1 MAHGWRE
8 RHQAQA
14 ESQDWV
20 TSRLRQT
27 VGAPTPEGERRP
39 FMRGSY
45 RARAELTDVTPAAV
59 SEPVLVG
66 SGSATL
72 KVMGA
77 YRGDE
82 TQEYLL
88 EVQNGGEVGSATCR
102 WSLNGGQSWQDSGF
116 QTGGGD
122 APVQLQAGLAVYWD
136 SGPGTDLV
144 AGDRWTFTATP
155 PIYRC
160 RVYGAPFVAITA
172 VYLSEAQTWE
182 GVAADPATGVILVT
196 GRSDQVEARVTKD
209 ATTHPVDIMADILAE
224 VGLSQA
230 INQDS
235 FALAK
240 SLTPEYAI
248 GVCFENISAAQA
260 LREIVRRCLYDL
272 WVDFGEIK
280 IRAYLG
286 EDSNAGPD
294 IPHYSGNIMG
304 RIDWARAAQFN
315 WAFDNM
321 GGTPLQEAVAG
332 NWQGATALVED
343 DGRITLTAPNPGG
356 GQVYFIRGIYPVD
369 TVFPWNGFWA
379 DPMSGDLTNYY
390 QGGSFSNQG
399 EATIITLGTPLAAG
413 TPVQLYYIYLTG
425 KQAAR
430 YEPLNNYPCIRRAS
444 RSRDDYTYDFAVDRL
459 LDLMACLHF
468 AGPAQGQDYTP
479 LIRFLWE
486 AFIGREQSRTSPL
499 LRDSFERQFWDR
511 GEHLMYRGASP
522 GVDAFQVFQSEAAA
536 GGPGRVLHARVL
548 LPASTDAAWFG
559 YGLDWSLEAA
569 PFNGVDRLSFKL
581 QGPAGTLRVHNLTK
595 IGSGS
600 ATLIL
605 RGDYARQEKRRFV
618 VYIQSTGAVGAATFQ
633 LVQGR
638 RPDLGGRRP
647 DQRRP
652 AAPGGPV
659 GRP

>member
-1 MAHGWRE
+1 MRQAASEYLVEEARLRGARPRVKAVLYPFDLDYGLAPGSGEYLDTSYGGEPGKLALAEGYHTAASWTSPVVPAFAPYLDSVCPSWEDQAAQMDVQVYLRTGKTPLEVSGAAYTLLTPGLEFPLGPYFQLRVEFRQNIRSWAVDQSQEADEFTAYGVDSAPAGGYESYGVEGESSGCLANLCLEGRLSLPESEIIDPGAVGVDLARDFSELRAGSHILVLDHRRGQWLTRTASSYLQGLAETAKQVDLYHGWELPGGNVDWQLVYRGAWQRLTGMGHGWRE
-8 RHQAQA
+8 RHQAQV

-39 FMRGSY
+39 FLRGSY
-45 RARAELTDVTPAAV
+45 RARAELTDVTPATV

-77 YRGDE
+77 YRGNE

-88 EVQNGGEVGSATCR
+88 EVQNGGEVGNATCR

-122 APVQLQAGLAVYWD
+122 GPVQLQAGLAVYWD

-172 VYLSEAQTWE
+172 VYCNEAQTWE

-224 VGLSQA
+224 IGLSQA

-286 EDSNAGPD
+286 ED
-294 IPHYSGNIMG
+294 
-304 RIDWARAAQFN
+304 Q
-315 WAFDNM
+315 
-321 GGTPLQEAVAG
+321 
-332 NWQGATALVED
+332 
-343 DGRITLTAPNPGG
+343 
-356 GQVYFIRGIYPVD
+356 
-369 TVFPWNGFWA
+369 
-379 DPMSGDLTNYY
+379 
-390 QGGSFSNQG
+390 
-399 EATIITLGTPLAAG
+399 
-413 TPVQLYYIYLTG
+413 
-425 KQAAR
+425 
-430 YEPLNNYPCIRRAS
+430 
-444 RSRDDYTYDFAVDRL
+444 
-459 LDLMACLHF
+459 
-468 AGPAQGQDYTP
+468 
-479 LIRFLWE
+479 
-486 AFIGREQSRTSPL
+486 
-499 LRDSFERQFWDR
+499 
-511 GEHLMYRGASP
+511 
-522 GVDAFQVFQSEAAA
+522 
-536 GGPGRVLHARVL
+536 
-548 LPASTDAAWFG
+548 
-559 YGLDWSLEAA
+559 
-569 PFNGVDRLSFKL
+569 
-581 QGPAGTLRVHNLTK
+581 
-595 IGSGS
+595 
-600 ATLIL
+600 
-605 RGDYARQEKRRFV
+605 
-618 VYIQSTGAVGAATFQ
+618 
-633 LVQGR
+633 
-638 RPDLGGRRP
+638 
-647 DQRRP
+647 
-652 AAPGGPV
+652 
-659 GRP
+659 